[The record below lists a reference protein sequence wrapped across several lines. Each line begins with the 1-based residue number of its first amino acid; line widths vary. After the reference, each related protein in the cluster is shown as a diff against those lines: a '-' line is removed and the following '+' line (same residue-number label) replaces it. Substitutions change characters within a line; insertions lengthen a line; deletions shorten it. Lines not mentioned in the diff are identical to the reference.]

1 MTKNLAKNFA
11 SDSASVNKAPLL
23 SLQGI
28 EKTFRNDIFKPPV
41 QSLKGIDLN
50 FPEGACTGLVGHNGA
65 GKTTTIR
72 MILGL
77 IAPDRGS
84 ILYKGQNFSRET
96 RATIGYMAESA
107 RFPGGLSA
115 SEILETQLALHY
127 TGRDKKTVELI
138 SEKLKSVGLQNHSN
152 RRIRDF
158 SKGMMQRLAWAHAT
172 IHGPNL
178 LILDEPFTGLD
189 PLGRITMKNWILAE
203 KKRGVTIILCTHEL
217 PQIMSLCDHIQ
228 ILRQG
233 KLVYSSLDN
242 KVRGGLLD
250 ETLPRYF
257 VDISGTGLDG
267 LEQLRVRKKLPSW
280 QTAHPEGF
288 LVRLGFR
295 DYTSAVAWL
304 EPSIAS
310 GYVIVRFGDD
320 NSATEEQLLVHFKEE
335 FSQ

>member
-1 MTKNLAKNFA
+1 MNKNTNESRHSEKHA
-11 SDSASVNKAPLL
+11 SAPLL
-23 SLQGI
+23 SLRSV
-28 EKTFRNDIFKPPV
+28 EKTFRNDVFKPPV
-41 QSLKGIDLN
+41 QSLKGIDLD
-50 FPEGACTGLVGHNGA
+50 FPEGVCTGLVGHNGA

-77 IAPDRGS
+77 LKPDRGS
-84 ILYKGQNFSRET
+84 ILFKGQPIARDR

-107 RFPGGLSA
+107 RFPGGLTA
-115 SEILETQLALHY
+115 NEILKTQLAIHGVPKSQRPSAL
-127 TGRDKKTVELI
+127 V
-138 SEKLKSVGLQNHSN
+138 SSKLESVGLANHAN

-172 IHGPNL
+172 IHSPNL

-203 KKRGVTIILCTHEL
+203 KKRGVSILLCTHEL
-217 PQIMSLCDHIQ
+217 PQIMSLCDHIH

-242 KVRGGLLD
+242 HVPGGSLD
-250 ETLPRYF
+250 QTLPRYF
-257 VDISGTGLDG
+257 VDLSGTTMDALD
-267 LEQLRVRKKLPSW
+267 QLRAKRNLPKW
-280 QTAHPEGF
+280 QAANQEGF

-295 DYTSAVAWL
+295 DYPSAASWL
-304 EPSIAS
+304 EPAMTS
-310 GYVIVRFGDD
+310 GYVIVKFGDD

-335 FSQ
+335 FSL

>member
-1 MTKNLAKNFA
+1 MTKVKTKTQGNA
-11 SDSASVNKAPLL
+11 SSSESSAPLL
-23 SLQGI
+23 SLRGI
-28 EKTFRNDIFKPPV
+28 EKTFKTDIFKPPV
-41 QSLKGIDLN
+41 QSLKGIDLD
-50 FPEGACTGLVGHNGA
+50 FPEGVCTGLVGHNGA

-77 IAPDRGS
+77 IKPDRGR
-84 ILYKGQNFSRET
+84 ILYKGEPISRNR

-107 RFPGGLSA
+107 RFPGGLTA
-115 SEILETQLALHY
+115 SEILRTQLALHECPA
-127 TGRDKKTVELI
+127 GAKPNELVKT
-138 SEKLKSVGLQNHSN
+138 KLESVGLENHSK

-172 IHGPNL
+172 IHKPNL

-203 KKRGVTIILCTHEL
+203 KKNGVSILLCTHEL
-217 PQIMSLCDHIQ
+217 PQIMSLCDHIH

-233 KLVYSSLDN
+233 KLVYSSVDKQLKGGTLD
-242 KVRGGLLD
+242 D
-250 ETLPRYF
+250 TLPHYF
-257 VDISGTGLDG
+257 VDISGATLDA
-267 LEQLRVRKKLPSW
+267 LDQMRSKRKLPAW
-280 QTAHPEGF
+280 QSAQQEGF
-288 LVRLGFR
+288 LVRLGFK
-295 DYTSAVAWL
+295 DYPGAAAWL
-304 EPSIAS
+304 EPAMAS